1 MKNRKRAK
9 MDEKFSDDNILEIIV
24 TIFVAMILVFL
35 YVKTLFF

>member
-35 YVKTLFF
+35 YVKILFF